1 MKSLVIQS
9 PLVNL
14 SNSTNSAKIIMQTN
28 QTNMTL
34 KEQIQKDMIEAMK
47 AKEEIRLGALRMV
60 KAEIM
65 KFEVSGSEKKEIKD
79 EEVIQLISK
88 QIKQR
93 DDAAQQYKAG
103 NRPELAE
110 KEEKE
115 AEILKKYLPEQMSP
129 EEVKKIIEDTI
140 KELGATS
147 KADMGKVM
155 GAIMP
160 KVKGKADGKLINQ
173 IVGQLLP

>member
-1 MKSLVIQS
+1 MPFYGKIGMKI
-9 PLVNL
+9 
-14 SNSTNSAKIIMQTN
+14 N
-28 QTNMTL
+28 QTNMLL

-47 AKEEIRLGALRMV
+47 AKEEIRLGALRML

-65 KFEVSGSEKKEIKD
+65 KFEVSGSEKKEAKD
-79 EEVIQLISK
+79 EDVLQLIGK

-93 DDAAQQYKAG
+93 DDAAEQYKKG

-115 AEILKKYLPEQMSP
+115 AEILKKYLPAQMS
-129 EEVKKIIEDTI
+129 EAEVKKIIEDTI

-147 KADMGKVM
+147 KADLGKVM

>member
-1 MKSLVIQS
+1 
-9 PLVNL
+9 
-14 SNSTNSAKIIMQTN
+14 
-28 QTNMTL
+28 MTL
-34 KEQIQKDMIEAMK
+34 KEQVQKDMIEAMK
-47 AKEEIRLGALRMV
+47 AKEEIRLGALRML

-65 KFEVSGSEKKEIKD
+65 KFEVAGTEKKEAKD
-79 EEVIQLISK
+79 EDVIQLIGK

-93 DDAAQQYKAG
+93 DDAAEQYKAG

-115 AEILKKYLPEQMSP
+115 AGILKKYLPAQMSA

-140 KELGATS
+140 KELSATS
-147 KADMGKVM
+147 KADLGKVM

-173 IVGQLLP
+173 LVQQLLP

>member
-1 MKSLVIQS
+1 M
-9 PLVNL
+9 PLY
-14 SNSTNSAKIIMQTN
+14 AKLDMQIN
-28 QTNMTL
+28 QTNMSL
-34 KEQIQKDMIEAMK
+34 KEQVQKDMIEAMK
-47 AKEEIRLGALRMV
+47 AKEEIRLGALRML

-65 KFEVSGSEKKEIKD
+65 KFEVSGTEKKEAKD
-79 EEVIQLISK
+79 EDVIQLIGK
-88 QIKQR
+88 QVKQR

-115 AEILKKYLPEQMSP
+115 AEILKKYLPAQMS
-129 EEVKKIIEDTI
+129 EAEVKKIIEDTI

-147 KADMGKVM
+147 KADLGKVM
-155 GAIMP
+155 SAIMP

-173 IVGQLLP
+173 LVQQLLP

>member
-1 MKSLVIQS
+1 
-9 PLVNL
+9 
-14 SNSTNSAKIIMQTN
+14 
-28 QTNMTL
+28 MTL

-65 KFEVSGSEKKEIKD
+65 KFEVSGTEKKEIKD
-79 EEVIQLISK
+79 DEVIQLIGK

-93 DDAAQQYKAG
+93 DDAAQQFKAG

-160 KVKGKADGKLINQ
+160 KVKGKADGKLINSLVQ
-173 IVGQLLP
+173 QLLP

>member
-1 MKSLVIQS
+1 
-9 PLVNL
+9 
-14 SNSTNSAKIIMQTN
+14 
-28 QTNMTL
+28 MTL

-65 KFEVSGSEKKEIKD
+65 KFEVAGTEKKEIKD
-79 EEVIQLISK
+79 DEVLQLIGK

-147 KADMGKVM
+147 KADLGKVM